1 MPLTDAAC
9 RAAKPEEKQRKL
21 ADGRGLVLIIHPNGS
36 KYWSGAYRFG
46 GKQKSLSLGVYP
58 DVTLSDA
65 RAKWEE
71 ARRQVKAGADPSVEK
86 QISKIA
92 TVAAQARTF
101 EVVAREWHAHMA
113 ASDEWGDGT
122 AAENLHRL
130 ELDVFPVI
138 GADPIAKITPQRLLI
153 VFRQIEKRGAL
164 EISSRCRGM
173 VSRIFNFAIVC
184 GDAPGNPAAAL
195 KDVMK
200 KPKKGHFASITVEE
214 FPQFIKDLVHC
225 PAHMYP
231 ATRVALWLMMRTFV
245 RTTELIAVPWSEPD
259 LDKAVW
265 DIPPERMKKGRGHI
279 VPLSWQSI
287 ALFREM
293 QPLTGRNKFVFP
305 NQRRPDDHMSD
316 GAILKVLEKLGYH
329 GRMTGHG
336 FRSLAMGVLKQ
347 ELGYRHEVVDLQLSH
362 AKGNKVD
369 KAYDRAKFLAE
380 RTKMMQDWSDY
391 IDRLVNAATKPAMQL
406 VA

>member
-1 MPLTDAAC
+1 MPLTDAGC
-9 RAAKPEEKQRKL
+9 RAAKPKEKLYKL
-21 ADGRGLVLIIHPNGS
+21 SDARGLSLSIHPGGG
-36 KYWSGAYRFG
+36 KYWTGAYRFG
-46 GKQKSLSLGVYP
+46 GKQKSLSLGSYP
-58 DVTLSDA
+58 DVSLADA
-65 RAKWEE
+65 REQWED
-71 ARRQVKAGADPSVEK
+71 ARRLLKAGNDPAVEK

-92 TVAAQARTF
+92 QVVAQARTF
-101 EVVAREWHAHMA
+101 EIVAREWHAHMS

-122 AAENLHRL
+122 AKENLHRL
-130 ELDVFPVI
+130 ETDVFPVI
-138 GADPIAKITPQRLLI
+138 GQDPIAKITPQRLLL
-153 VFRQIEKRGAL
+153 VFREIEKRGAL
-164 EISSRCRGM
+164 EIASRCRGM

-184 GDAPGNPAAAL
+184 GDTQGNPAAAL

-214 FPQFIKDLVHC
+214 FPQFIKDLVNSKH
-225 PAHMYP
+225 HMFP

-245 RTTELIAVPWSEPD
+245 RTTELIAVPWAEPD
-259 LDKAVW
+259 LERAIW
-265 DIPPERMKKGRGHI
+265 DIPPERMKKGRGHV
-279 VPLSWQSI
+279 VPLSRQSV

-293 QPLTGRNKFVFP
+293 QPISGRHQFVFP
-305 NQRRPDDHMSD
+305 NQRRPDGHMSD
-316 GAILKVLEKLGYH
+316 GAILKVLENIGYG

-391 IDRLVNAATKPAMQL
+391 IDRLVDAARPPLHL